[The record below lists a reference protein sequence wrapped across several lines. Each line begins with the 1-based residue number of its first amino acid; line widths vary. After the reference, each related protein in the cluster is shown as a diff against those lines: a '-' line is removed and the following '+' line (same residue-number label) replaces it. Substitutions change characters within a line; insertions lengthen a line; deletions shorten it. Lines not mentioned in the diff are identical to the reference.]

1 LKDGTVDQ
9 GEANLLK
16 NGVKLVKTLQ
26 SIKSE
31 DKKKE
36 EKDARAGR
44 RNTVHNLA
52 RAQTRKRTAPA
63 DLDAQFR
70 ERLFSLTPDQFNAGA
85 ATTGAGLTRRSTIK
99 TFREHFYLL
108 AAGIHYRVFLATTEY
123 REANSQPS
131 SVLAL
136 CRKMATSIGS
146 LKLGTDWR
154 LKSSYTQEIAS
165 SLA

>member
-1 LKDGTVDQ
+1 MLQDGTVDQ

-36 EKDARAGR
+36 QKDARAGR

-52 RAQTRKRTAPA
+52 RAQGRKRTAPA

-70 ERLFSLTPDQFNAGA
+70 ERLFSLSADQFNAGA
-85 ATTGAGLTRRSTIK
+85 AAGTGLTRRSTIK
-99 TFREHFYLL
+99 TFRKKLSN
-108 AAGIHYRVFLATTEY
+108 FL
-123 REANSQPS
+123 
-131 SVLAL
+131 
-136 CRKMATSIGS
+136 
-146 LKLGTDWR
+146 W
-154 LKSSYTQEIAS
+154 
-165 SLA
+165 